1 VVSRVVNLP
10 IGRKIAIVTGSILML
25 LVVAVAIAVMSLR
38 SASAAF
44 DRIETSRR
52 AVDAASTIPREQLA
66 QRSLQAEFAVAADQ
80 ALLDEFTASAGRA
93 AAGRKAVQAIFPD
106 DAVIQAA
113 IRKAEAADAL
123 HDPTVFDRLVPAV
136 RAGRA
141 ADVRA
146 AAERARDLVD
156 QQIDQGD
163 IVLRR
168 VTAVADRT
176 QADAVS
182 AANRAKWVIGIVG
195 ILALLIGGGLSH
207 LLNRLIT
214 SPLRELRDRMWELAE
229 GDGDLTRR
237 IEVRGQDEVGQVAKN
252 FNRFAATVHDIVRL
266 SSQASD
272 GLARNADTLVMS
284 AAEAGEAVAQ
294 TAGTVDGM
302 AAATTLQAE
311 RVTEVGGL
319 VEDMGIAIGRASDAG
334 RSVASVAGEADERAA
349 EGERSIAQVQ
359 GAMDSI
365 ERSVGDVHEVV
376 TALGDRGREI
386 GAIVQTIGEIS
397 AQTNLLA
404 LNAAIEAARAGEHG
418 RGFAVVAE
426 EVRKLAEQ
434 SQGAVGSIAEI
445 IGDLQQ
451 ETERAVAAMDQGR
464 EEVSNGAQIVEHAGT
479 AFAAIR
485 ERVSA
490 VSTEVESVSTACS
503 DLEQFALNVQDR
515 MSEVAAVS
523 EQNAASG
530 TEIAAAVQ
538 ETSAAADS
546 VAVTAR
552 EVQAAVSYLDE
563 LVSKFTVWEP
573 ERADRRRR
581 IRMPDEQGQNDPR

>member
-66 QRSLQAEFAVAADQ
+66 QRSLQAEFAVFADQ
-80 ALLDEFTASAGRA
+80 ALLDEFTKSADRA
-93 AAGRKAVQAIFPD
+93 AAGRKAIQGIYPD

-123 HDPTVFDRLVPAV
+123 HDPTVFDQLVPAV
-136 RAGRA
+136 RAGRT
-141 ADVRA
+141 ADAKA

-156 QQIDQGD
+156 QQITQGD
-163 IVLRR
+163 IVLKR

-207 LLNRLIT
+207 LLYRLI
-214 SPLRELRDRMWELAE
+214 SAPLRELRDRMWELAE

-319 VEDMGIAIGRASDAG
+319 VEDMGVAIGRASDAG

-359 GAMDSI
+359 EAMDSI

-490 VSTEVESVSTACS
+490 VSTEVGSVSSACD

-552 EVQAAVSYLDE
+552 EVQAAVAYLDE
-563 LVSKFTVWEP
+563 LVSKFKVWEP

>member
-1 VVSRVVNLP
+1 MVSRVVNLP
-10 IGRKIAIVTGSILML
+10 IGRKIAIVTGSILTL
-25 LVVAVAIAVMSLR
+25 LVVAVLIAVMSLR
-38 SASAAF
+38 SASASF
-44 DRIETSRR
+44 DKVATAQK
-52 AVDAASTIPREQLA
+52 AVEAASTIPREQLA
-66 QRSLQAEFAVAADQ
+66 QRSLQAEFTIFADQ
-80 ALLDEFTASAGRA
+80 ALLDEFEASAERA
-93 AAGRKAVQAIFPD
+93 GAGRKAVQEAYPD
-106 DAVIQAA
+106 NAVIQAA
-113 IRKAEAADAL
+113 VKKAEAADAL
-123 HDPTVFDRLVPAV
+123 HDPTVFDKLVPAV
-136 RAGRA
+136 RAGRT
-141 ADVRA
+141 ADVKTY
-146 AAERARDLVD
+146 AEQARELVN
-156 QQIDQGD
+156 QQIAQGD
-163 IVLRR
+163 IILKEVRGIAAHTQSDAQSASTRANVL
-168 VTAVADRT
+168 
-176 QADAVS
+176 
-182 AANRAKWVIGIVG
+182 IGLVG
-195 ILALLIGGGLSH
+195 LLALILGAGLSY
-207 LLNRLIT
+207 LLYRLIT
-214 SPLRELRDRMWELAE
+214 FPLRDLRDRMWELAE
-229 GDGDLTRR
+229 GDGDLTKR
-237 IEVRGQDEVGQVAKN
+237 IEIKSQDEVGQVAKN

-272 GLARNADTLVMS
+272 GLARNADTLVLS

-319 VEDMGIAIGRASDAG
+319 VEDMGITISRAADAG
-334 RSVASVAGEADERAA
+334 RSVAQVAGEADERAA

-359 GAMDSI
+359 QAMNSI

-376 TALGDRGREI
+376 AALGDRGREI

-434 SQGAVGSIAEI
+434 SQDAVGSIAEI

-464 EEVSNGAQIVEHAGT
+464 EEVSQGAQIVEHAGT

-490 VSTEVESVSTACS
+490 VANEVESVSSACS
-503 DLEQFALNVQDR
+503 ELEQSALSVQDR

-523 EQNAASG
+523 EENAASG

-552 EVQAAVSYLDE
+552 EVQAAVAYLDE
-563 LVSKFTVWEP
+563 LVSKFKVWEP
-573 ERADRRRR
+573 DKADRRRR
-581 IRMPDEQGQNDPR
+581 IRMPDEQGQKAE